1 MRLAHFDDHV
11 FNDIVLR
18 IEDNI
23 SQLSKILDD
32 ILGFKFTIDYNI
44 IGLINGKIRILNEF
58 FNKRVQNPVE
68 VPITLR

>member
-18 IEDNI
+18 IEYNI

-44 IGLINGKIRILNEF
+44 ISLINGKIRILNEF
-58 FNKRVQNPVE
+58 FNKRVQNSVE